1 MKQVEAQDAGNRHLT
16 RVWCQD
22 SCAFHGSEK
31 MREELA
37 QRRRIGRTVPNK
49 GRKQDQNW
57 MDDEGDG
64 KMRRRREIIL
74 VQGLAQLG
82 TMG

>member
-1 MKQVEAQDAGNRHLT
+1 MGGGGAVKQVVAQDAGNRHLT

-37 QRRRIGRTVPNK
+37 QSRRIGRTVPNK
-49 GRKQDQNW
+49 GRKQTRTGW
-57 MDDEGDG
+57 M
-64 KMRRRREIIL
+64 MRVMER
-74 VQGLAQLG
+74 
-82 TMG
+82 